1 MIDCCVTTEVIRMF
15 IGEMGFWVWGCNKTV
30 TGTGKG
36 GGRGNQNRKSN
47 MKTTLM
53 NAYTF
58 MYTCIY

>member
-15 IGEMGFWVWGCNKTV
+15 IGEMGFWVWGCNKMV